1 LVYSFEKFNNDLVNN
16 SRTFISQHGFDPILI
31 QLFENICIIDGY
43 VRSSIHPLN
52 QQIEHLIQNLQLH
65 NQSEIELY
73 STNLIEIYTIC
84 RSVKTLI
91 KLNKKKF
98 NHIEQFSIIINLF
111 SEFYKNL
118 KILYNRWFE
127 NIEKNNNTSNTLSSS
142 LIHPIESVSSTST
155 HSNIQ
160 ISSEYHNR
168 INVERLQISSSDI
181 RQPISFTRTPEE
193 NEEKKFYLF
202 RQILTRLNNLL
213 WSLSKQNLPS
223 YCEMIESTI
232 SDIQLLRSNIDLYND
247 RSIRNARNQ
256 ILSMRS
262 EYMEKFRYSYLK
274 QQNYKMNRQVR
285 ESYASLMKTIKHVL
299 RSLHRYSLQV
309 DKCNIFKESNRS
321 STNLFAI
328 G

>member
-1 LVYSFEKFNNDLVNN
+1 
-16 SRTFISQHGFDPILI
+16 
-31 QLFENICIIDGY
+31 
-43 VRSSIHPLN
+43 
-52 QQIEHLIQNLQLH
+52 
-65 NQSEIELY
+65 
-73 STNLIEIYTIC
+73 
-84 RSVKTLI
+84 
-91 KLNKKKF
+91 
-98 NHIEQFSIIINLF
+98 
-111 SEFYKNL
+111 
-118 KILYNRWFE
+118 WFE

-256 ILSMRS
+256 ILSVRS